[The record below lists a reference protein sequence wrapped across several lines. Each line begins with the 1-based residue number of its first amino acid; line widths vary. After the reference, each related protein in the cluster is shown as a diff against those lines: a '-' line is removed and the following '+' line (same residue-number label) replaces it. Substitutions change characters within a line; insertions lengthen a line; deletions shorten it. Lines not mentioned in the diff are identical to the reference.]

1 MKKLHGFI
9 KALPIKIACTCFFSA
24 WAFSNGYSQDLPKII
39 KPAPETAALFRF
51 ADYPMDY
58 STGLP
63 QISIPI
69 YEVQSGSL
77 SVPISISYHASGR
90 RVSDQDGPVALGWS
104 LNAGGMVSRT
114 IYGSPDF
121 GTGAHGTYNFP
132 YPFKADNINI
142 YNLSSPTIQ
151 SDLLYL
157 QKLAHYDNPSSSVM
171 PWTDSEYDVFSYS
184 FNNNSGKFI
193 FKDNNGVKTAAML
206 PYKAYIVKPT
216 YSQWGLTNIDITDD
230 KGVLYKF
237 AAAENYSAATDQA
250 VSGLV
255 LTQIISADKTDV
267 ITFKYSTFVQSR
279 YAVSQQSLLKDMY
292 YVFCWAVTHCDLGPP
307 PDPGTVTN
315 DTESL
320 SIENY
325 QISRLTEIDFNQGK
339 VLFNLVNGD
348 DKVDNIQVLNLNN
361 EVIKTIQFN
370 RSVGDYMSDGVRP
383 TNKLDGL
390 VFKDKT
396 GTGIENYTFQYY
408 PTQLPNGVT
417 NVNLRSSDWWG
428 YYNSSGVQSM
438 VPYYTNIEYRNSGG
452 ASLGPIAVGDP
463 STNRNPNLA
472 GLESGVLKKITYP
485 TGGNTQFTYENNM
498 YISNTDG
505 QIKTGPGLRV
515 SQVITDDNRGTIST
529 KTYKY
534 GTGESGYG
542 DLDLEPGPNTMASES
557 YFDYYG
563 DDASFHNPDQWQLG
577 YRQRIFYSGF
587 IPELSALAD
596 RPVIYTE
603 VTEYH
608 GTQFNNIG
616 KTVYNYDNSKW
627 LAAPMPNFTSLTI
640 PKMHIYTGNY
650 WDNPALI
657 GQTDY
662 KSVATPQ
669 GLVYQ
674 KRKQL
679 TNNYNNINIEDVAG
693 FHVARVHVMPQTG
706 VANSLNIEG
715 FAMTNVSMNYFRGP
729 IPIYTY
735 NDYHIPV
742 GIKNLTST
750 VETLYNN
757 DGSTVSNTTS
767 YVYNASQFLSQTN
780 RTGSD
785 NNSLSTQIK
794 YPADYTGNAV
804 LTQMVGPTL
813 NMLNYPV
820 EQNEFKN
827 GLPVKGV
834 RTNYYNWGSTT
845 PMIAPQT
852 VDVKTSANA
861 YETRLRY
868 YGYDGN
874 GNPLSVSKENGALVS
889 YIWDYQNTYPIA
901 EVKNADTTGIAY
913 TSFEANGTGHWAGIN
928 TANIATTTNSITGT
942 KYYNFSGTTLSKAGL
957 SSSTV
962 YVVSYWSKNGAY
974 TVSGTPVSGWPKS
987 IRTVNINGAS
997 WTNWEHRVS
1006 GASTITVSG
1015 TGAIDELRL
1024 YPANAQMTSYTFA
1037 PLIGMTSQNSAANGI
1052 NYFEYDAHGRLKLV
1066 RDINNN
1072 IVKTFNYKY
1081 QSATP

>member
-1 MKKLHGFI
+1 MYHMKKLHGFI
-9 KALPIKIACTCFFSA
+9 KALHIKIACTCFFSA
-24 WAFSNGYSQDLPKII
+24 CAFSNGYSQDLPKVI

-69 YEVQSGSL
+69 YQVQSGSL

-90 RVSDQDGPVALGWS
+90 RVSDQDGPISLGWS

-121 GTGAHGTYNFP
+121 GSGNHGTDNFP
-132 YPFKADNINI
+132 YPFKTGGFDIVN
-142 YNLSSPTIQ
+142 
-151 SDLLYL
+151 DLAYL
-157 QKLAHYDNPSSSVM
+157 EKAIHYDNPDAFIK
-171 PWTDSEYDVFSYS
+171 PWTDPEYDVFSYS

-193 FKDNNGVKTAAML
+193 FKDNNGVKTAALL
-206 PYKAYIVKPT
+206 PYKPYVVKPI
-216 YSQWGLTNIDITDD
+216 YDQWGLNAIEITDD

-237 AAAENYSAATDQA
+237 AGAERYSASADQV
-250 VSGLV
+250 VSGVV

-279 YAVSQQSLLKDMY
+279 FSVSQQSVLIDDVNQLYTGD
-292 YVFCWAVTHCDLGPP
+292 FSPSST
-307 PDPGTVTN
+307 TT
-315 DTESL
+315 DTEQANW
-320 SIENY
+320 ENY

-348 DKVDNIQVLNLNN
+348 DKVDNIQVVNLNN
-361 EVIKTIQFN
+361 EVIKTIQLN
-370 RSVGDYMSDGVRP
+370 RSVCDYMSDGVKP

-390 VFKDKT
+390 IFKDKA
-396 GTGIENYTFQYY
+396 GAAVENYAFQYY
-408 PTQLPNGVT
+408 PTVLPNSDT
-417 NVNLRSSDWWG
+417 NVNLRYCDWWG
-428 YYNSSGVQSM
+428 YYNASGIQSM
-438 VPYYTNIEYRNSGG
+438 VPYYTNVFYSP
-452 ASLGPIAVGDP
+452 AYAGPDELIAVGNP
-463 STNRNPNLA
+463 STNRAPNLA
-472 GLESGVLKKITYP
+472 ALKSGVLKKIFFP
-485 TGGNTQFTYENNM
+485 TGGSTEFTYENNI
-498 YISNTDG
+498 YINSADN
-505 QIKTGPGLRV
+505 QSKPGPGLRV
-515 SQVITDDNRGTIST
+515 AQITNDDGRGTIST

-534 GTGESGYG
+534 GVNELGNGSI
-542 DLDLEPGPNTMASES
+542 DLEPGPNSMSSEQL
-557 YFDYYG
+557 YQNIIQHNYDFVPY
-563 DDASFHNPDQWQLG
+563 DDRR
-577 YRQRIFYSGF
+577 YRQRVFSSGF
-587 IPELSALAD
+587 ISELSALAD
-596 RPVIYTE
+596 RPLIYTE
-603 VTEYH
+603 VAEYQ
-608 GTQFNNIG
+608 GTPVGNIG
-616 KTVYNYDNSKW
+616 KTIYNYDNYEW
-627 LAAPMPNFTSLTI
+627 GTGPLPMFTHTPEQPPATI
-640 PKMHIYTGNY
+640 PKMHIPSWNY
-650 WDNPALI
+650 WNNPVLTR
-657 GQTDY
+657 QTDY
-662 KSVATPQ
+662 KSIITPA
-669 GLVYQ
+669 GITYQ
-674 KRKQL
+674 KRKEIVNGY
-679 TNNYNNINIEDVAG
+679 TINNIEDVTG
-693 FHVARVHVMPQTG
+693 LHVARVWTLPQTG
-706 VANSLNIEG
+706 R
-715 FAMTNVSMNYFRGP
+715 TNTTNHGYLHVEQFVVIMYP
-729 IPIYTY
+729 EKYYLAPLPIYTY
-735 NDYHIPV
+735 SDYHIPV

-750 VETLYNN
+750 GETLYND
-757 DGSTVSNTTS
+757 DGSTVSTSTS
-767 YVYNASQFLSQTN
+767 YVYNANQFISQTN

-785 NNSLSTQIK
+785 NISLSTQIK

-827 GLPVKGV
+827 SLPIKGV

-852 VDVKTSANA
+852 IDVKTSANA

-874 GNPLSVSKENGALVS
+874 GNPLSVSKENGALIS

-901 EVKNADTTGIAY
+901 EAKNAAKTEIAY
-913 TSFEANGTGHWAGIN
+913 TSFEADGTGNWAGIN
-928 TANIATTTNSITGT
+928 TANIATTTYSITGT

-957 SSSTV
+957 TSSTV
-962 YVVSYWSKNGAY
+962 YTVSYWSKNGAY
-974 TVSGTPVSGWPKS
+974 TLSGTSVSGWPKS
-987 IRTVNINGAS
+987 IRTVSINGAS

-1006 GASTITVSG
+1006 GTSTITVSG

-1052 NYFEYDAHGRLKLV
+1052 NYFEYDANGRLKLV